1 MMISSMITGTI
12 IGLIAG
18 ALTSSTDRSGCSCNI
33 LLGLAGSWVGEL
45 LFDNWGP
52 QLADMSIIP
61 SILGAVLLIAI
72 FDRSKKNH

>member
-1 MMISSMITGTI
+1 MISSMITGAI

-18 ALTSSTDRSGCSCNI
+18 ALTSSTDRRGCFGNI

-52 QLADMSIIP
+52 QLAGMSVIP
-61 SILGAVLLIAI
+61 SVLGAVLLIAI
-72 FDRSKKNH
+72 FDRSNKNH